1 MTGRIPRDFIDD
13 LIARTDIVDIVDSRV
28 KLKKAGKNYQACC
41 PFHNEKSPSFTVS
54 AEKQFYH
61 CFGCGEHGNALSFIM
76 EFDRL
81 EFVEAIEE
89 LAAHHSIEVPREK
102 TNTPFNPQAS
112 QQKKQQRENDY
123 DLMEKAAQFF
133 QHQLKHHANSNKVID
148 YLKERGLSGEIVK
161 SWEIGYAP
169 PEWQALADTLGTT
182 PEKAQQCID
191 LKVMTQNDNGKRYDF
206 FRDRLMF
213 PIRDKRGRVIGFGGR
228 VIDADQGPKYL
239 NSPETRIF
247 FKGSELYGLHRA
259 RNMQRHIDRIVV
271 VEGYMDVV
279 ALSQFDINYAV
290 ASLGTSTTPEHVQ
303 LMLRNTDEIVCC
315 YDGDKAGRSAAW
327 RTMENALPMLK
338 DGKQM
343 KFLFLPDGE
352 DPDTMVRKIGK
363 PELEALFSEAMPL
376 SKFLFDNL
384 LTRHN
389 VASIEG
395 KASLRAEAEPLIKLV
410 GGTIQKEI
418 LQGELSKLLGDY
430 DRHQLERDIS
440 KANASS
446 NRITQPKRGAPQK
459 LSQTPV
465 RMLIRLLIEHP
476 ALARELPK
484 VNPAAISDAG
494 LPGLSFLIEL
504 HQFCT
509 QQPNVNTA
517 LVFEYF
523 REHDFAR
530 HLHTLLAQEWLVNEH
545 EIKSV
550 YVSTFKRLVDQF
562 LTGQTEALIAKSRS
576 IGLSDEEKI
585 TLKKLLMKK

>member
-1 MTGRIPRDFIDD
+1 MAGRIPRDFIDD

-89 LAAHHSIEVPREK
+89 LAGHHSIEVPRDQSSQ
-102 TNTPFNPQAS
+102 PFNKAAS
-112 QQKKQQRENDY
+112 QQKKQQLENDFE
-123 DLMEKAAQFF
+123 LMEKAAQFF
-133 QHQLKHHANSNKVID
+133 QQQLKRHANSDKVIT
-148 YLKERGLSGEIVK
+148 YLKDRGLSGAIVK
-161 SWEIGYAP
+161 SWEMGYAP
-169 PEWQALADTLGTT
+169 PEWQALADTLGTS
-182 PEKAQQCID
+182 PERIQQCVD
-191 LKVMTQNDNGKRYDF
+191 LKIMTQNDNGKRYDF

-290 ASLGTSTTPEHVQ
+290 ASLGTATTPEHVQ

-315 YDGDKAGRSAAW
+315 YDGDKAGRGAAW
-327 RTMENALPMLK
+327 RTMENALPLLK
-338 DGKQM
+338 DGKAM

-352 DPDTMVRKIGK
+352 DPDTMVRQIGK
-363 PELEALFSEAMPL
+363 DALEEQFANAMPL
-376 SKFLFDNL
+376 SKFLFENL
-384 LTRHN
+384 LQRHN
-389 VASIEG
+389 VASVEG
-395 KASLRAEAEPLIKLV
+395 KAALRAEAEPLIASV
-410 GGTIQKEI
+410 AGDIQKEI
-418 LQGELSKLLGDY
+418 LQGELSKLLGEY
-430 DRHQLERDIS
+430 DRFQLERDIN
-440 KANASS
+440 KANNGPRKMANPGSGS
-446 NRITQPKRGAPQK
+446 PQK

-465 RMLIRLLIEHP
+465 RMLIRLLVEHP
-476 ALARELPK
+476 SLAQTLPK
-484 VNPAAISDAG
+484 VNPVALADAG
-494 LPGLSFLIEL
+494 LPGLDFLIEL
-504 HQFCT
+504 HQFCS
-509 QQPNVNTA
+509 QQTKANTA
-517 LVFEYF
+517 SVFEYF
-523 REHDFAR
+523 REHAFAK
-530 HLHTLLAQEWLVNEH
+530 HLHTLLAQEWLITDDDINT
-545 EIKSV
+545 V

-562 LTGQTEALIAKSRS
+562 LTGQTEALIAKSRNV
-576 IGLSDEEKI
+576 GLSDEEKY
-585 TLKKLLMKK
+585 TLKKLLTKN